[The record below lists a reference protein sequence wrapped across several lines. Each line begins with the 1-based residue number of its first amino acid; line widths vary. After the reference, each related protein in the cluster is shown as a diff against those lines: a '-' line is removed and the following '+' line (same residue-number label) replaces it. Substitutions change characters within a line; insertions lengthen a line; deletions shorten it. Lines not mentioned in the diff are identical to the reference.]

1 MKKIFLFFLPV
12 VLFSALS
19 VNAQD
24 EKTQRIQASYILAFG
39 QMPQAAEITHWMSQ
53 PQSASITQ
61 LMASHKAFITSG
73 GYKKEAIINSYKDGW
88 GLLIDAD
95 NPQYKYWA
103 NYNQTYTELMA
114 AHIQYLTANPA
125 EYEKVINRACKYVF
139 NRNATSDEMTKWKSN
154 SSKFS
159 YLMIVG
165 YLQNKKSK
173 YSLQC
178 TPEENAMSLGNAS
191 SAVIGAHLNV
201 SITRELD
208 AAGFISH
215 NGSALV
221 GNSGGTLIAA
231 GVGKLITND
240 GGTLVAAGTANIA
253 LNSGAN

>member
-1 MKKIFLFFLPV
+1 MKKIKSFFLLI

-19 VNAQD
+19 VKAQD
-24 EKTQRIQASYILAFG
+24 DKTQRIQASYILAFG

-53 PQSASITQ
+53 PQAASISQ

-88 GLLIDAD
+88 GLTMDEN
-95 NPQYKYWA
+95 NPQYKFWA
-103 NYNQTYTELMA
+103 GYNQTYTELMA
-114 AHIQYLTANPA
+114 AHVQYLTANPA
-125 EYEKVINRACKYVF
+125 EYEKVINRACMYVF
-139 NRNATSDEMTKWKSN
+139 KRNATADELTKWKSN
-154 SSKFS
+154 SRKFS

-173 YSLQC
+173 YSVQC
-178 TPEENAMSLGNAS
+178 TPEENAMSLGYS
-191 SAVIGAHLNV
+191 STAVVGAHLNV
-201 SITRELD
+201 AITKELD

-221 GNSGGTLIAA
+221 GNSGGTLVAA
-231 GVGKLITND
+231 GAGNLITND
-240 GGTLVAAGTANIA
+240 GGTLVAAGAGNIA